1 MGHVAAGRT
10 GRLVVA
16 EEARMIRRLPGW
28 SWLLFAALAAW
39 PSWLWAARRLG
50 DGSDDP
56 LGILALAALGVLLW
70 RDRSNLRTQP
80 RLRWLGVAALLL
92 VVGALSQSIL
102 PPLLRGLLSVLA
114 LLLVLLSLRA
124 PGQPWLAWLGL
135 GVLSL
140 PLLSSLQFFV
150 GYPLRVVTA
159 EASAWLLRLG
169 SWTVERQGSALL
181 VDGQWVMVD
190 APCSGIQMAWV
201 GYFSACAL
209 AAWLRLPDR
218 LLLHRLPLVGLL
230 VLGGNILRNTLLVWG
245 ESGAS
250 GYPGWAHE
258 AVGLLVFAGV
268 CGMIFR
274 VIGRRAFALSTSVE
288 EALPATSTH
297 RAGGLLGALL
307 LATLWPFLPPATSAP
322 AAPRVAHEW
331 PVQFEG
337 RAMRPLAL
345 SPVEQRFAEDFP
357 GQLGRFTDGQRS
369 IVLRQVLRP
378 TRKLHPAED
387 CFRAL
392 GYRIEQTQLRQRP
405 GAQGLQRCFVVTREG
420 TRLQVCDY
428 IEDASGQSFSDTSAW
443 YWSALSGRST
453 GPWQAV
459 TVASRLP

>member
-1 MGHVAAGRT
+1 
-10 GRLVVA
+10 
-16 EEARMIRRLPGW
+16 MIRRLPGW
-28 SWLLFAALAAW
+28 SWLLVATLAAW
-39 PSWLWAARRLG
+39 PSWLWAARRLS

-56 LGILALAALGVLLW
+56 LGIIALAALGVLLW
-70 RDRSNLRTQP
+70 RDRHSLRAQP
-80 RLRWLGVAALLL
+80 RSRWLGAAALLL

-102 PPLLRGLLSVLA
+102 PPLLRGLVSVLA
-114 LLLVLLSLRA
+114 LLLVILSLRA
-124 PGQPWLAWLGL
+124 PGQPWLAGLGL

-159 EASAWLLRLG
+159 EVSAWLLRLG

-201 GYFSACAL
+201 GYFTACAL
-209 AAWLRLPDR
+209 AAWLRLPDG
-218 LLLHRLPLVGLL
+218 LLLRRLPLVGLL

-250 GYPGWAHE
+250 GFPGWAHE
-258 AVGLLVFAGV
+258 AVGLLVFVGV

-288 EALPATSTH
+288 TE
-297 RAGGLLGALL
+297 RADASSRFTASLLGALL
-307 LATLWPFLPPATSAP
+307 LAALWPLLTPDTTASE
-322 AAPRVAHEW
+322 AARVAHEW
-331 PVQFEG
+331 PVRFEG
-337 RAMRPLAL
+337 RALRPLAL
-345 SPVEQRFAEDFP
+345 SPVEQRFVEDFP

-405 GAQGLQRCFVVTREG
+405 GTQGMQRCFVVTREG

-428 IEDASGQSFSDTSAW
+428 IEDAAGQSFSDTSAW
-443 YWSALSGRST
+443 YWSALSGHST
-453 GPWQAV
+453 GPWQAI
-459 TVASRLP
+459 TVASPLP

>member
-1 MGHVAAGRT
+1 
-10 GRLVVA
+10 
-16 EEARMIRRLPGW
+16 MIRRLPGC
-28 SWLLFAALAAW
+28 SWLLFATLAAW

-56 LGILALAALGVLLW
+56 LGIIALATLGLLLW
-70 RDRSNLRTQP
+70 RDRSSLRVQP
-80 RLRWLGVAALLL
+80 RLHWLSSAAVLL
-92 VVGALSQSIL
+92 VVAAVSQTIL

-114 LLLVLLSLRA
+114 LLLVILSLRA
-124 PGQPWLAWLGL
+124 PGQPWLASLGL

-159 EASAWLLRLG
+159 EVSAWLLRLG
-169 SWTVERQGSALL
+169 SWTVERQGSALR

-201 GYFSACAL
+201 GYFTACAL
-209 AAWLRLPDR
+209 AAWQRLPDR
-218 LLLHRLPLVGLL
+218 SLLRRLPLVGLL
-230 VLGGNILRNTLLVWG
+230 VLAGNVLRNTLLVWG

-250 GYPGWAHE
+250 GFPGWAHE

-274 VIGRRAFALSTSVE
+274 VIGRGAFALSASVE
-288 EALPATSTH
+288 SSLPVAST
-297 RAGGLLGALL
+297 RFTGSLLGALL
-307 LATLWPFLPPATSAP
+307 LAMLWPLLAPAT
-322 AAPRVAHEW
+322 AATTATRVAQEW

-337 RAMRPLAL
+337 RTLRPLAL

-357 GQLGRFTDGQRS
+357 GQLGRFSDGQRS

-392 GYRIEQTQLRQRP
+392 GYRIEQTQLRQRA

-420 TRLQVCDY
+420 MRLQVCDY
-428 IEDASGQSFSDTSAW
+428 IEDATGQSFSDTSAW
-443 YWSALSGRST
+443 YWSALSGRSI

-459 TVASRLP
+459 TLASPLP

>member
-1 MGHVAAGRT
+1 
-10 GRLVVA
+10 
-16 EEARMIRRLPGW
+16 MIRRLPGW
-28 SWLLFAALAAW
+28 GWLLFAALAAW

-56 LGILALAALGVLLW
+56 LGIIALTALGLLLW
-70 RDRSNLRTQP
+70 RDRSSLRAEP
-80 RLRWLGVAALLL
+80 RLRWLGAAALLL
-92 VVGALSQSIL
+92 LVGALSQSIL
-102 PPLLRGLLSVLA
+102 PPLLRGLVSVLA
-114 LLLVLLSLRA
+114 LLLVILSLRA

-159 EASAWLLRLG
+159 EVSAWLLRLG
-169 SWTVERQGSALL
+169 NWTVERQGSALL
-181 VDGQWVMVD
+181 VDSQWVMVD

-201 GYFSACAL
+201 GYFTACTL

-218 LLLHRLPLVGLL
+218 LLLRRLPLVGLL

-250 GYPGWAHE
+250 GFPGWAHE
-258 AVGLLVFAGV
+258 VIGLLVFVGV

-274 VIGRRAFALSTSVE
+274 VIGRRAFALSTPVDVMRTD
-288 EALPATSTH
+288 TST
-297 RAGGLLGALL
+297 RFTAILLGVLL
-307 LATLWPFLPPATSAP
+307 LATLWPLLAP
-322 AAPRVAHEW
+322 VTTASVAARVAHEW

-337 RAMRPLAL
+337 RPLRPLAL
-345 SPVEQRFAEDFP
+345 SPVEERFAKDFP

-392 GYRIEQTQLRQRP
+392 GYRIEQTQLRQRT
-405 GAQGLQRCFVVTREG
+405 GTRGLQRCFVVTREG
-420 TRLQVCDY
+420 RRMQVCDY
-428 IEDASGQSFSDTSAW
+428 IEDATGQSFSDTSAW
-443 YWSALSGRST
+443 YWSALSGQSV

-459 TVASRLP
+459 TLASPLP

>member
-1 MGHVAAGRT
+1 MN
-10 GRLVVA
+10 
-16 EEARMIRRLPGW
+16 RRLPGW

-56 LGILALAALGVLLW
+56 LGIVALAALGLLLW
-70 RDRSNLRTQP
+70 RDRSSLRAPP
-80 RLRWLGVAALLL
+80 RLRWLAVATVLLIA
-92 VVGALSQSIL
+92 GALCQSIL
-102 PPLLRGLLSVLA
+102 PPLLRGLISVLA
-114 LLLVLLSLRA
+114 LLLVILSLRI

-159 EASAWLLRLG
+159 EVSAWLLRLG
-169 SWTVERQGSALL
+169 SWSVERQGSALL

-201 GYFSACAL
+201 GYFTACAL
-209 AAWLRLPDR
+209 AAWQRLPDR
-218 LLLHRLPLVGLL
+218 LLLRRLPLVGLL
-230 VLGGNILRNTLLVWG
+230 VLCGNILRNTLLVWG

-250 GYPGWAHE
+250 GFPGWAHE
-258 AVGLLVFAGV
+258 AVGLLVFVVV

-274 VIGRRAFALSTSVE
+274 VVGRRAFARPASVE
-288 EALPATSTH
+288 AALPGAST
-297 RAGGLLGALL
+297 RITGSLFGTLL
-307 LATLWPFLPPATSAP
+307 LATLWPFVAPATSTSEGA
-322 AAPRVAHEW
+322 RVAREW
-331 PVQFEG
+331 PLQFEG
-337 RAMRPLAL
+337 RALRPLAL

-378 TRKLHPAED
+378 TRKLHPTED

-392 GYRIEQTQLRQRP
+392 GYRIEQTQLRERI
-405 GAQGLQRCFVVTREG
+405 GATGLQRCFVASRNG
-420 TRLQVCDY
+420 GRLQVCDY
-428 IEDASGQSFSDTSAW
+428 IEDAAGQSFSDTSAW

-459 TVASRLP
+459 TLASPLP

>member
-1 MGHVAAGRT
+1 
-10 GRLVVA
+10 
-16 EEARMIRRLPGW
+16 MIRRLPGW

-39 PSWLWAARRLG
+39 PSWLWAARRLA

-56 LGILALAALGVLLW
+56 LGIIALVALGLVLW
-70 RDRSNLRTQP
+70 RDRASLRTQP
-80 RLRWLGVAALLL
+80 RLRWLGSAAMLLIVA
-92 VVGALSQSIL
+92 ALSQSIL

-114 LLLVLLSLRA
+114 LLLVILSLRA
-124 PGQPWLAWLGL
+124 PGQSWLAWLGL

-140 PLLSSLQFFV
+140 PLLSSLQFFI

-159 EASAWLLRLG
+159 EVSAWLLRLG

-181 VDGQWVMVD
+181 VEGQWVMVD

-201 GYFSACAL
+201 GYFTACAL

-218 LLLHRLPLVGLL
+218 LLLQRLPLVGLL
-230 VLGGNILRNTLLVWG
+230 VLGGNLLRNTVLVWG
-245 ESGAS
+245 ESRAS
-250 GYPGWAHE
+250 GFPGWAHE
-258 AVGLLVFAGV
+258 AVGLVVFAGV

-274 VIGRRAFALSTSVE
+274 VIGRRAFVLSASIETAQADTSARV
-288 EALPATSTH
+288 TSS
-297 RAGGLLGALL
+297 LLAALL
-307 LATLWPFLPPATSAP
+307 LAALWPLLAP
-322 AAPRVAHEW
+322 ASSASEAPRVAHEW

-337 RAMRPLAL
+337 RALRPLAL
-345 SPVEQRFAEDFP
+345 SPVEQRFVEDFP

-420 TRLQVCDY
+420 LRLLVCDY
-428 IEDASGQSFSDTSAW
+428 IEDAAGQSFSDTSAW
-443 YWSALSGRST
+443 YWSALSGRSA

-459 TVASRLP
+459 TVASPLP

>member
-1 MGHVAAGRT
+1 
-10 GRLVVA
+10 
-16 EEARMIRRLPGW
+16 MIRRLPGW

-56 LGILALAALGVLLW
+56 LGIIALAALGLLLW
-70 RDRSNLRTQP
+70 RDRSSLRAQP

-92 VVGALSQSIL
+92 IVGALFQSIL

-114 LLLVLLSLRA
+114 LLLVILSLRA

-159 EASAWLLRLG
+159 EVSAWLLRLG
-169 SWTVERQGSALL
+169 SWTVERQGSSLL

-201 GYFSACAL
+201 GYFTACSL
-209 AAWLRLPDR
+209 AAWQRLPDR
-218 LLLHRLPLVGLL
+218 SLLRRLPLVGLL

-250 GYPGWAHE
+250 GFPGWAHE
-258 AVGLLVFAGV
+258 AIGLLVFVGV

-274 VIGRRAFALSTSVE
+274 VIGRRAFVPPPAVEATGPGTS
-288 EALPATSTH
+288 A
-297 RAGGLLGALL
+297 RFAGSLLGALL
-307 LATLWPFLPPATSAP
+307 LAMLWPFLSPATTASE
-322 AAPRVAHEW
+322 AARVAHEW

-337 RAMRPLAL
+337 RALRPLAL
-345 SPVEQRFAEDFP
+345 SPVEQRFAADFP

-392 GYRIEQTQLRQRP
+392 GYRIEQTQLRQRV
-405 GAQGLQRCFVVTREG
+405 GAQGLQRCFVVTSEG
-420 TRLQVCDY
+420 LRLQVCDY
-428 IEDASGQSFSDTSAW
+428 IEDAAGQSFSDTSAW
-443 YWSALSGRST
+443 YWSALSGQSA

-459 TVASRLP
+459 TVANPLL

>member
-1 MGHVAAGRT
+1 
-10 GRLVVA
+10 
-16 EEARMIRRLPGW
+16 MIRRLPGW

-39 PSWLWAARRLG
+39 PSGLWAARRLA

-56 LGILALAALGVLLW
+56 LGIIALAALGLLLW
-70 RDRSNLRTQP
+70 RDRSSLLAQP
-80 RLRWLGVAALLL
+80 RLRWLWGAALLL
-92 VVGALSQSIL
+92 IAGALSQSIL
-102 PPLLRGLLSVLA
+102 PPLLRGLVSVLA
-114 LLLVLLSLRA
+114 LLLAILSLRA
-124 PGQPWLAWLGL
+124 PGQPWLGWLGL

-181 VDGQWVMVD
+181 VDNQWVMVD
-190 APCSGIQMAWV
+190 APCSGIRMAWV
-201 GYFSACAL
+201 GYFTACAL

-218 LLLHRLPLVGLL
+218 LLLRRLPLVGLL

-250 GYPGWAHE
+250 GLPGWAHE
-258 AVGLLVFAGV
+258 TIGLLVFVGV

-274 VIGRRAFALSTSVE
+274 VIGRRAFVLSASIE
-288 EALPATSTH
+288 PAQAATSIRTF
-297 RAGGLLGALL
+297 GGLLGALL
-307 LATLWPFLPPATSAP
+307 LATFWPLLAP
-322 AAPRVAHEW
+322 APTRSEAARVPHEW
-331 PVQFEG
+331 PLQFEG
-337 RAMRPLAL
+337 RSLRPLAL

-392 GYRIEQTQLRQRP
+392 GFRVEQAQLRQRP

-420 TRLQVCDY
+420 VRLQVCDY
-428 IEDASGQSFSDTSAW
+428 IEDAASQSFSDTSAW

-453 GPWQAV
+453 GPWQAI
-459 TVASRLP
+459 TVASPLP

>member
-1 MGHVAAGRT
+1 
-10 GRLVVA
+10 
-16 EEARMIRRLPGW
+16 MIRRLPGW

-39 PSWLWAARRLG
+39 PSWLWAARRLA

-56 LGILALAALGVLLW
+56 LGIIALAALGLLLW
-70 RDRSNLRTQP
+70 RDRSSLHRQP
-80 RLRWLGVAALLL
+80 RLRWLGSAAMLLI
-92 VVGALSQSIL
+92 VGALSQSTL

-114 LLLVLLSLRA
+114 LLLVILSLRA
-124 PGQPWLAWLGL
+124 TGQPWLAWLGL

-150 GYPLRVVTA
+150 GYPLRLVTA
-159 EASAWLLRLG
+159 EVSAWLLRLG
-169 SWTVERQGSALL
+169 RWTVERQGSALL
-181 VDGQWVMVD
+181 VDGQWVMID

-201 GYFSACAL
+201 GYFTACAL
-209 AAWLRLPDR
+209 AAWLRLPDH
-218 LLLHRLPLVGLL
+218 LLLQRLPLVGLL
-230 VLGGNILRNTLLVWG
+230 VLSGNILRNTLLVWG

-250 GYPGWAHE
+250 GFPGWVHE
-258 AVGLLVFAGV
+258 AVGLLVFVGV

-274 VIGRRAFALSTSVE
+274 VIGRRAFALSVSVE
-288 EALPATSTH
+288 TARPDTST
-297 RAGGLLGALL
+297 RFIGSLLIALL
-307 LATLWPFLPPATSAP
+307 LAALWPLLAP
-322 AAPRVAHEW
+322 APTASEAARVAHEW

-337 RAMRPLAL
+337 RTLRPLAL

-405 GAQGLQRCFVVTREG
+405 GVQGLQRCFVVTREG
-420 TRLQVCDY
+420 LRLQVCDY
-428 IEDASGQSFSDTSAW
+428 IEDAAGQSFSDTSAW
-443 YWSALSGRST
+443 YWSALSGRSA

-459 TVASRLP
+459 TVASPLP

>member
-1 MGHVAAGRT
+1 
-10 GRLVVA
+10 
-16 EEARMIRRLPGW
+16 MIRRLPGW

-56 LGILALAALGVLLW
+56 LGIIALGSLGLLLW
-70 RDRSNLRTQP
+70 RERSSLRSEP
-80 RLRWLGVAALLL
+80 RLRWLGVAAVLLMI
-92 VVGALSQSIL
+92 GALSQPIL

-114 LLLVLLSLRA
+114 LLLVILSLRP
-124 PGQPWLAWLGL
+124 PGQPWLAGLGL

-159 EASAWLLRLG
+159 EVSAWLLRLG
-169 SWTVERQGSALL
+169 SWTVERQGSALQ
-181 VDGQWVMVD
+181 VDGRWVMVD

-201 GYFSACAL
+201 CYFTACVL

-218 LLLHRLPLVGLL
+218 LLLRRLPLVGLL

-250 GYPGWAHE
+250 GFPGWAHE
-258 AVGLLVFAGV
+258 AVGLLVFVGV
-268 CGMIFR
+268 CAVIFR
-274 VIGRRAFALSTSVE
+274 VLGHRAFALSASVE
-288 EALPATSTH
+288 AARPDTST
-297 RAGGLLGALL
+297 RFTGSLLGALL
-307 LATLWPFLPPATSAP
+307 LATFWPLLAP
-322 AAPRVAHEW
+322 AGSAREAARVAHEW

-337 RAMRPLAL
+337 RVLRPLAL

-392 GYRIEQTQLRQRP
+392 GYRIEQTQLRQRS
-405 GAQGLQRCFVVTREG
+405 GAQGLQRCFVVTRKG
-420 TRLQVCDY
+420 VRLQVCDY
-428 IEDASGQSFSDTSAW
+428 IEDAAGQSFSDASAW
-443 YWSALSGRST
+443 YWAALAGRST
-453 GPWQAV
+453 GPWQAI
-459 TVASRLP
+459 TVASPLP

>member
-1 MGHVAAGRT
+1 MT
-10 GRLVVA
+10 L
-16 EEARMIRRLPGW
+16 RLPGW
-28 SWLLFAALAAW
+28 SWLLIAALAAW

-56 LGILALAALGVLLW
+56 LGIIALASLGLLLW
-70 RDRSNLRTQP
+70 RDRSSLRAQP
-80 RLRWLGVAALLL
+80 RLRWLCGAVLLL
-92 VVGALSQSIL
+92 MAGAMSQSIL
-102 PPLLRGLLSVLA
+102 PPLLRGLVSVLA
-114 LLLVLLSLRA
+114 LLLVILSLRA
-124 PGQPWLAWLGL
+124 PGQPWVGWLGL

-169 SWTVERQGSALL
+169 GWTVERQGSALW

-201 GYFSACAL
+201 GYFTACTL
-209 AAWLRLPDR
+209 AVWMRLPDR
-218 LLLHRLPLVGLL
+218 QLLRRLPLVGLL

-250 GYPGWAHE
+250 GLPGWAHE
-258 AVGLLVFAGV
+258 AVGLLVFVGV

-274 VIGRRAFALSTSVE
+274 VIGRRAFALSTTT
-288 EALPATSTH
+288 EAAQPGNSTRRTH
-297 RAGGLLGALL
+297 SLLGALL
-307 LATLWPFLPPATSAP
+307 LAALWPLLAP
-322 AAPRVAHEW
+322 STNAPVAPRVAHEW
-331 PVQFEG
+331 PLQFEG
-337 RAMRPLAL
+337 HTLRPLAL

-369 IVLRQVLRP
+369 IVLRRVLRP

-392 GYRIEQTQLRQRP
+392 GYRIEQTQLRQRV

-420 TRLQVCDY
+420 LRLQVCDY
-428 IEDASGQSFSDTSAW
+428 IEDAAGQSFSDTSAW
-443 YWSALSGRST
+443 YWSALSGRSA

-459 TVASRLP
+459 TLASPLP

>member
-1 MGHVAAGRT
+1 MNH
-10 GRLVVA
+10 
-16 EEARMIRRLPGW
+16 RLPGW

-56 LGILALAALGVLLW
+56 LGIVALAALGLLLW
-70 RDRSNLRTQP
+70 RDRSSLRTQP
-80 RLRWLGVAALLL
+80 RLRWLGVAVVLLL
-92 VVGALSQSIL
+92 IGALSQSIL

-114 LLLVLLSLRA
+114 LLLVILSLRT

-159 EASAWLLRLG
+159 EVSAWLLRLG
-169 SWTVERQGSALL
+169 NWTVERQGSALL

-201 GYFSACAL
+201 CYFTACTL
-209 AAWLRLPDR
+209 AAWQHLPDR
-218 LLLHRLPLVGLL
+218 LLLRRLPLVGLL

-250 GYPGWAHE
+250 GFPGWAHE

-274 VIGRRAFALSTSVE
+274 QIGRRGFVLSASVDG
-288 EALPATSTH
+288 AQAGVST
-297 RAGGLLGALL
+297 RFTGSLLGALL
-307 LATLWPFLPPATSAP
+307 LAMLWPLLAP
-322 AAPRVAHEW
+322 ASTAPEATRVAHEW
-331 PVQFEG
+331 PVRFEG
-337 RAMRPLAL
+337 RALRPLAL

-405 GAQGLQRCFVVTREG
+405 GTQGLQRCFVVTRESV
-420 TRLQVCDY
+420 RLQVCDY
-428 IEDASGQSFSDTSAW
+428 IEDAVGQSFSDTSAW

-459 TVASRLP
+459 TVASPLP

>member
-1 MGHVAAGRT
+1 
-10 GRLVVA
+10 
-16 EEARMIRRLPGW
+16 MIRRLPGW
-28 SWLLFAALAAW
+28 SWVLFAALAAW

-56 LGILALAALGVLLW
+56 LGIIALAALGLLLW
-70 RDRSNLRTQP
+70 RDRSSLRAQP
-80 RLRWLGVAALLL
+80 RLRWLCVAALLL
-92 VVGALSQSIL
+92 IAGALSQSIL
-102 PPLLRGLLSVLA
+102 PPLLRGLISVLA
-114 LLLVLLSLRA
+114 LLLVILSLRA
-124 PGQPWLAWLGL
+124 PGQPWLGWLGL

-159 EASAWLLRLG
+159 EVSAWLLRLG
-169 SWTVERQGSALL
+169 SWSVERQGSALL

-201 GYFSACAL
+201 GYFTACAL

-218 LLLHRLPLVGLL
+218 ALARRLPLVGLL

-250 GYPGWAHE
+250 GFPGWAHE
-258 AVGLLVFAGV
+258 TVGLLVFVGV
-268 CGMIFR
+268 CGIIFW
-274 VIGRRAFALSTSVE
+274 VIGRRAFALSASVE
-288 EALPATSTH
+288 AVRPDASMRFT
-297 RAGGLLGALL
+297 GGLLGALL
-307 LATLWPFLPPATSAP
+307 MATLWPFVAP
-322 AAPRVAHEW
+322 VTTVSEAARVAHEW
-331 PVQFEG
+331 PRQFEG
-337 RAMRPLAL
+337 RTLRPLAL
-345 SPVEQRFAEDFP
+345 SSVEQRFAEDFP

-392 GYRIEQTQLRQRP
+392 GYRIEQTQLRQRV

-420 TRLQVCDY
+420 MRLQVCDY
-428 IEDASGQSFSDTSAW
+428 IEDAAGQSFSDTSAW
-443 YWSALSGRST
+443 YWSALSGRSA
-453 GPWQAV
+453 GPWLSV
-459 TVASRLP
+459 TLASPLP

>member
-1 MGHVAAGRT
+1 M
-10 GRLVVA
+10 
-16 EEARMIRRLPGW
+16 MRRLPGW
-28 SWLLFAALAAW
+28 GWLLFAALAAW

-56 LGILALAALGVLLW
+56 LGITALAALGLLLW
-70 RDRSNLRTQP
+70 RERFSLLTQP
-80 RLRWLGVAALLL
+80 RLRWLGSAAMLLI
-92 VVGALSQSIL
+92 VGALCQSLL
-102 PPLLRGLLSVLA
+102 PPLLRGLVSVLA
-114 LLLVLLSLRA
+114 LLLVMLSLRA
-124 PGQPWLAWLGL
+124 PGQPWLARLGL

-159 EASAWLLRLG
+159 EVSAWLLRLG

-201 GYFSACAL
+201 GYFTACAL
-209 AAWLRLPDR
+209 AAWLRLPDH
-218 LLLHRLPLVGLL
+218 LLLRRLPLVGLL

-250 GYPGWAHE
+250 GFPGWAHE
-258 AVGLLVFAGV
+258 AVGLLVFVGV

-274 VIGRRAFALSTSVE
+274 VIGRRAFAVSTPVE
-288 EALPATSTH
+288 AERADAST
-297 RAGGLLGALL
+297 RFTGSLLGALL
-307 LATLWPFLPPATSAP
+307 LAALWPLLAPATTASATN
-322 AAPRVAHEW
+322 RIAHEW

-337 RAMRPLAL
+337 RTLRPLAL

-392 GYRIEQTQLRQRP
+392 GYRIEQTQLRQRV
-405 GAQGLQRCFVVTREG
+405 GGQGLQRCFVVTREDV
-420 TRLQVCDY
+420 RLQVCDY
-428 IEDASGQSFSDTSAW
+428 IEDAAGQSFSDTSAW

>member
-1 MGHVAAGRT
+1 
-10 GRLVVA
+10 
-16 EEARMIRRLPGW
+16 MIRRLPGW

-56 LGILALAALGVLLW
+56 LGIIALAALGVLLW
-70 RDRSNLRTQP
+70 RDRHSLRTQP
-80 RLRWLGVAALLL
+80 RLRWLGAAALLL
-92 VVGALSQSIL
+92 ISGALFQSIL

-114 LLLVLLSLRA
+114 LLLVILSLRA
-124 PGQPWLAWLGL
+124 SGQPWLSWLGL

-159 EASAWLLRLG
+159 EVSTWLLRLG

-201 GYFSACAL
+201 GYFTACAL

-218 LLLHRLPLVGLL
+218 LLLRRLPLVGLL

-250 GYPGWAHE
+250 GFPGWAHE
-258 AVGLLVFAGV
+258 AVGLLVFVGV

-274 VIGRRAFALSTSVE
+274 VIGRRAFALPASVK
-288 EALPATSTH
+288 AAQPDASTH
-297 RAGGLLGALL
+297 FTGSLLGALL
-307 LATLWPFLPPATSAP
+307 LATLWPLLAPATSAS
-322 AAPRVAHEW
+322 AAARVAHEW

-337 RAMRPLAL
+337 RTLRPLAL
-345 SPVEQRFAEDFP
+345 SPVEQRFAADFP

-369 IVLRQVLRP
+369 IILRQVLRP

-392 GYRIEQTQLRQRP
+392 GYRIEQTQLRQRVS
-405 GAQGLQRCFVVTREG
+405 AQGLQRCFVVEREG
-420 TRLQVCDY
+420 VRLQVCDY
-428 IEDASGQSFSDTSAW
+428 IEDAIGQSFSDTSAW

-453 GPWQAV
+453 GPWQAI
-459 TVASRLP
+459 TVASPLP

>member
-1 MGHVAAGRT
+1 
-10 GRLVVA
+10 
-16 EEARMIRRLPGW
+16 MIRRLPGW
-28 SWLLFAALAAW
+28 SWLLLCALAAW

-56 LGILALAALGVLLW
+56 LGIIALAVLGLLLW
-70 RDRSNLRTQP
+70 RDRCSLRGQP
-80 RLRWLGVAALLL
+80 RWRWLGVAAVLLI
-92 VVGALSQSIL
+92 AAAISQPIL

-114 LLLVLLSLRA
+114 LMLAVLGLRS

-140 PLLSSLQFFV
+140 PLLSSLQFFI

-159 EASAWLLRLG
+159 EVSSWLLRLISG
-169 SWTVERQGSALL
+169 SVERQGSALL

-209 AAWLRLPDR
+209 AAWQRLPDR
-218 LLLHRLPLVGLL
+218 LLLRRLPLVGAL

-250 GYPGWAHE
+250 GFPGWAHE
-258 AVGLLVFAGV
+258 GIGLLVFAGV

-274 VIGRRAFALSTSVE
+274 VMGQRTFALS
-288 EALPATSTH
+288 PAEPAPPITATR
-297 RAGGLLGALL
+297 RASGLLAALL
-307 LATLWPFLPPATSAP
+307 LAALWPLLAPVSAP
-322 AAPRVAHEW
+322 TLSRTAHEW
-331 PVQFEG
+331 PLQFEG
-337 RAMRPLAL
+337 RALRPLAL

-369 IVLRQVLRP
+369 IVLRHVLRP

-392 GYRIEQTQLRQRP
+392 GYRIEQTQLRQRVAAP
-405 GAQGLQRCFVVTREG
+405 GLQRCFVVSREG
-420 TRLQVCDY
+420 VRLQVCDY
-428 IEDASGQSFSDTSAW
+428 IEDAAGQSFSDTSAW
-443 YWSALSGRST
+443 YWSALAGRSQ

-459 TVASRLP
+459 TLASPLP